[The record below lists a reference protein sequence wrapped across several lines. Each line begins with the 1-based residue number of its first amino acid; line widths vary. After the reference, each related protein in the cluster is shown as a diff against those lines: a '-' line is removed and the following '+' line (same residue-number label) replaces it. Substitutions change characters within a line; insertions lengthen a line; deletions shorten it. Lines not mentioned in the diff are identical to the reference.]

1 MYVFFTWDDED
12 SDDMYII
19 VKNDSSE
26 ETAESQIIGDG
37 VGNQEVNSV
46 SQTTEF
52 SGTSGVIEYD
62 AVYEIINDDSLSMEI
77 EYNVHN
83 GNTETENVTLIAVLY
98 EDNRLFDIKTKFL
111 TVNALEDDTDS
122 ILLPMP
128 DNINA
133 YKVKLMVWDNFGII
147 KPIGNVKQI
156 IDLDDYSRE
165 KYIYITSSEN
175 TEFNIFMNAE
185 TVKGT
190 NVNMIHTLQYDPIK
204 LEPVDLCGFTY
215 EKELSPGEID
225 NTDVI
230 VESADFGIGKIKYRF
245 NLPDGRNTGITNIV
259 KFKTISEVTDEQIIY
274 TIQ

>member
-98 EDNRLFDIKTKFL
+98 EDNRLFDIKTKSL

-133 YKVKLMVWDNFGII
+133 YKVKLMVWDNFGTI